1 MQYFICVVN
10 NKILQILRMIPVAF
24 GPRVDTER
32 EFPFLPADPKILI
45 EEKKM
50 YSVPT
55 ITGLNENEGAFL
67 VASEECKY

>member
-1 MQYFICVVN
+1 
-10 NKILQILRMIPVAF
+10 MIPVAF